1 MPRGDRKQLR
11 AAKTEFAPGIP
22 SSRKIEPLPRVSRE
36 TPQMWDMAFQK
47 HFAERA
53 GEHAD
58 LRLVDPKGRAHSWA
72 LPKAELPK
80 PGEKLRVVQQPT
92 HTREYAARK
101 GEFEIP
107 EGYGKGKVK
116 SKGLQP
122 VEVVSRR
129 PGVLRF
135 NVYSGRQPQE
145 MSLIDTPKGQLLYN
159 HTITRES
166 GVRGAGGHEIPQSKP
181 KYREKRPESIA
192 FDDPKE
198 IHQAKIDGAHVTF
211 HLPGGRRQLR
221 AFSYRPTGREIGV
234 IEHTH
239 RLPDYR
245 RLRAPESLSGT
256 VVRGELWAADSKG
269 KALPAERVGALLNSS
284 VPRSRQLQ
292 DRHGKLRA
300 AIFDVVRHKGR
311 RMEDAPYRDK
321 LKVLREVN
329 RRVDFLDLPPMAES
343 AKDKEKLL
351 AKIQAGKLKETKEG
365 VVAWP
370 LEGGRPVKYKLRP
383 DVDTEIVGVT
393 EGHGRNAGKAGALK
407 VRLPGQ
413 KAVTNVGTGL
423 SQKLREQ
430 IWKDPDRF
438 VGRVAKVETQQV
450 FPSGKLRAPSF
461 KEFHIEKGK
470 QAALKVREL
479 RDPKSLQEASSLE
492 KSVGLGGDIRR
503 KDRVFGIKDGGRLVA
518 ATRVNTRPLET
529 WKKDE
534 AYDRLKKVDP
544 DIWISGLAVHP
555 EHQRQGL
562 ATALRRHLQDQ
573 YGTIM
578 TGVGSK
584 SDREAMEGLNRK
596 TGFKELMRRGPST
609 QYLWR
614 KNG

>member
-11 AAKTEFAPGIP
+11 ATKTEFAPGIP

-36 TPQMWDMAFQK
+36 TPQMWDMAFQR

-80 PGEKLRVVQQPT
+80 PGEKLRVIQQPT

-221 AFSYRPTGREIGV
+221 AFSYRPTERESGV

-256 VVRGELWAADSKG
+256 VVRGELWAADRAG
-269 KALPAERVGALLNSS
+269 RALPAERVGSLLNAS

-292 DRHGKLRA
+292 DRHGQLRG
-300 AIFDVVRHKGR
+300 AIFDVVRYKGR
-311 RMEDAPYRDK
+311 DMEAAPYREK
-321 LKVLREVN
+321 LKVLREVEQK
-329 RRVDFLDLPPMAES
+329 VPFLKMPPMAETG
-343 AKDKEKLL
+343 KDKAKLM

-383 DVDTEIVGVT
+383 DVDAEIVGVT
-393 EGHGRNAGKAGALK
+393 EGRGRFAGKAGALK

-438 VGRVAKVETQQV
+438 IGRVAKVETQQV

-470 QAALKVREL
+470 QAALKGREL
-479 RDPKSLQEASSLE
+479 RDPKSLRGASRL
-492 KSVGLGGDIRR
+492 KRSVGPRGDIRD
-503 KDRVFGIKDGGRLVA
+503 KDRVYGIRDNGKLVA
-518 ATRVNTRPLET
+518 ATRVNTKPLEA
-529 WKKDE
+529 WKNDE
-534 AYDRLKKVDP
+534 AYGRLKKINPEV
-544 DIWISGLAVHP
+544 WISGLSVHP
-555 EHQRQGL
+555 EHQQKGM
-562 ATALRRHLQDQ
+562 ATALRRHLQER
-573 YGTIM
+573 YGSIL
-578 TGVGSK
+578 TGVGPK
-584 SDREAMEGLNRK
+584 SDQAVMERLNQK
-596 TGFKELMRRGPST
+596 TGFKKLMQRGPSS
-609 QYLWR
+609 QYIWKR
-614 KNG
+614 